1 MVGEMKME
9 KINVLVTGIGG
20 PTAQGVLRGFLDK
33 ENVFA
38 VGADRRKMTSG
49 NQFCDKVYT
58 IPRFTDEEEY
68 KKAIKEI
75 VELEKIDVVYPA
87 LHEEIAIYDSFRD
100 ELDALI
106 ALPESTDFTA
116 LMDKE
121 KTYQHLL
128 KNNLSKFVP
137 RYQGFTGT
145 DDFRQLVA
153 RHFKDEE
160 YIVVK
165 EVTGY
170 GAMGFSIVTD
180 RKRYLEAVKQGKNKF
195 IAMEDFIEIG
205 SGMRR
210 IAMEYLDGAEYS
222 VDVFMYD
229 HKVIVAVPRE
239 RTGVS
244 SGIVLDGKVVNNRE
258 LIKAATEV
266 AESLAHNGFFNLQ
279 FFESEDGFKL
289 TDVNARF
296 CGSQVMSLG
305 AGVNFP
311 YLYIQY
317 NLLKEYVEVEPQWNT
332 RMIRYRDHFFIKE

>member
-1 MVGEMKME
+1 MK
-9 KINVLVTGIGG
+9 KINILVTGIGG

-33 ENVFA
+33 KNVFA
-38 VGADRRKMTSG
+38 VGADRRKLTSG
-49 NQFCDKVYT
+49 NQFCDKTYV
-58 IPRFTDEEEY
+58 IPRFTATDEY
-68 KKAIKEI
+68 QKAIKEI
-75 VELEKIDVVYPA
+75 VELEKIDVIYPA
-87 LHEEIAIYDSFRD
+87 LHEEIALYEGFRD
-100 ELDALI
+100 ELDALV
-106 ALPESTDFTA
+106 ALPESADFAA

-128 KNNLSKFVP
+128 KNDLSKYVP

-145 DDFRQLVA
+145 ADFKQLVEEY
-153 RHFKDEE
+153 FKDEE
-160 YIVVK
+160 YIIVK

-180 RKRYLEAVKQGKNKF
+180 RKRYLEAVRQGKNKF
-195 IAMEDFIEIG
+195 IAMDDFIEIG

-222 VDVFMYD
+222 VDVFMHD
-229 HKVIVAVPRE
+229 HKVVVAVPRE

-244 SGIVLDGKVVNNRE
+244 SGIVLDGKVIYNEE
-258 LIKAATEV
+258 LIGAATEV

-279 FFESEDGFKL
+279 FFETPDGFKL

-311 YLYIQY
+311 YLFIQY